1 MKKIIE
7 STSNISFTKQ
17 RITKGEGK
25 NPTSTL
31 LLLLTSKKKNN
42 QHTHMAIKSTNY
54 TTLYVHIYI
63 QGVPKKERHFKHT
76 YKI

>member
-7 STSNISFTKQ
+7 STSNMSSTKH

-31 LLLLTSKKKNN
+31 LLLLTSKKINN
-42 QHTHMAIKSTNY
+42 QHTHMAIKSTN
-54 TTLYVHIYI
+54 
-63 QGVPKKERHFKHT
+63 
-76 YKI
+76 